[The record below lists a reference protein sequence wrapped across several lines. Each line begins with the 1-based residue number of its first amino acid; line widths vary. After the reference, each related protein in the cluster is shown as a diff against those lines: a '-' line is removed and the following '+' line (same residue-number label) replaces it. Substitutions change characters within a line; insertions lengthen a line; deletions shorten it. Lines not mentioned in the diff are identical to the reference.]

1 MTRIF
6 LLIASGLLFLGF
18 AVNSA
23 SAASAAVATADVNMR
38 AGPST
43 AYPVVTVVPQGAAIV
58 TFGCVADYSWCDVGF
73 AGKRGWVSAHYMQVV
88 WRGAPVVVTPAVAAR
103 TGLVVVAYNRA
114 YWDTYY
120 VGYPWYGRWAAYPP
134 YVAPRVTSHSRT
146 VDCADGSCTAT
157 RSTTGVYGGATTQTR
172 DCTDGAC
179 TATRDTTG
187 PYGGTASRT
196 RSCNAYDPANPAC
209 TVTRTGP
216 RGASASRTRVWHRQ

>member
-88 WRGAPVVVTPAVAAR
+88 WRGAPVVVKLLSSTQGKGVVLAETRKAAEALSAKGITPTIADARFAKPLDREMILQLAADHEALITIEEGAVGGFGSHVAQLLSDEGIFDRGFKFRSMVLPDDFIDQASPKDMYEAAAMNAPQIEAKVLEVL
-103 TGLVVVAYNRA
+103 GVVQIGERRA
-114 YWDTYY
+114 
-120 VGYPWYGRWAAYPP
+120 
-134 YVAPRVTSHSRT
+134 
-146 VDCADGSCTAT
+146 
-157 RSTTGVYGGATTQTR
+157 
-172 DCTDGAC
+172 
-179 TATRDTTG
+179 
-187 PYGGTASRT
+187 
-196 RSCNAYDPANPAC
+196 
-209 TVTRTGP
+209 
-216 RGASASRTRVWHRQ
+216 